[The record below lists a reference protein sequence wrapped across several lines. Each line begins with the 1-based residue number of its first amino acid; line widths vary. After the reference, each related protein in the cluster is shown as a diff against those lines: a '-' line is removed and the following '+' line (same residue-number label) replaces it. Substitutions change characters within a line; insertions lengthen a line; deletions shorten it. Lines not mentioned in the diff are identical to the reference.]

1 MITALEFQPFDFF
14 GQSISKNKHGERER
28 EKEKESVCVY
38 ERERETMQASVSDS
52 VCEQCTK

>member
-38 ERERETMQASVSDS
+38 ERERERNYASE
-52 VCEQCTK
+52 CQ